1 MVLPLEKLF
10 QMYQNLLNRQS
21 LPTTTRELAA
31 PGGLRRRLAPPS
43 PLLRRR
49 RVHPWPP
56 PGLFQLVSV
65 GPARDGDTAGGVGV
79 LGRLREHLGE
89 AALGAK
95 AAVLKELGE
104 GPQHAKARGRRG
116 V

>member
-1 MVLPLEKLF
+1 
-10 QMYQNLLNRQS
+10 MYQNLLNRQS

-31 PGGLRRRLAPPS
+31 PGGLRGR
-43 PLLRRR
+43 LLRRR